1 MKEDIRE
8 VIDLQVESDESI
20 ENAMELYERLDF
32 DGSVHQIIDSNI
44 DIYYYDL
51 RKWAVDNWHW
61 VDDALEEGFCEGVTD
76 YHQLIQAGQYMS
88 LSSDARAAIAQLY
101 TELDGIAF
109 NVEVTA

>member
-8 VIDLQVESDESI
+8 VIDLQVEPDESI
-20 ENAMELYERLDF
+20 ENAKELYERLNF
-32 DGSVHQIIDSNI
+32 DGSMDSIIESNI

-61 VDDALEEGFCEGVTD
+61 VEDALAEGFCGGVTD
-76 YHQLIQAGQYMS
+76 YHQLIHAGQYMS
-88 LSSDARAAIAQLY
+88 LMSDVRVAIAQLY
-101 TELDGIAF
+101 KELDGVAF